1 MADPLQPPDGNIFA
15 ASAHERR
22 KTRSETIARRTTLV
36 MALMLVIP
44 VIAILIY
51 IFYEAAPVLSL
62 DYLWDNPKN
71 SGREGGIW
79 FPLIGTFYLVMMSLA
94 IVAPLGILAGVYLN
108 EYATDNWFTRAIN
121 MAVTSLAGVPS
132 IVHGL
137 FGVGAFV
144 VFAGM
149 GKSLLAAASTI
160 AVMTLPVI
168 VTATR
173 EALNAVPINFREACW
188 NLGATR
194 WQTIRTIVVPNSI
207 SGILTGVILEIAR
220 AAGETA
226 PILFTGATASLLMRP
241 DLNKF
246 MPYYMDESFM
256 ALSYHLHIVAEKIT
270 DMPEA
275 MKYGTAAVLL
285 GLILIVNSVSIT
297 LRVWLR
303 SRKKW

>member
-1 MADPLQPPDGNIFA
+1 MAESIQSPQGNVFA
-15 ASAHERR
+15 AGAHERI
-22 KTRSETIARRTTLV
+22 KTRNEGIARWVTLG
-36 MALMLVIP
+36 MALLLVIP
-44 VIAILIY
+44 VIIILVY
-51 IFYEAAPVLSL
+51 IFVEASPVLSL
-62 DYLWDNPKN
+62 SYLWGNPVN

-79 FPLIGTFYLVMMSLA
+79 FPLVGTFYLVMMSLA
-94 IVAPLGILAGVYLN
+94 IVAPLGILAGIYLN

-149 GKSLLAAASTI
+149 GKSLLAASATI

-173 EALNAVPINFREACW
+173 EALNAVPMTFREACW

-194 WQTIRTIVVPNSI
+194 GQTIRTIVIPNSI

-220 AAGETA
+220 SAGETA

-246 MPYYMDESFM
+246 MPFYMDEPFM
-256 ALSYHLHIVAEKIT
+256 ALSYHLHIVAEKVT
-270 DMPEA
+270 DVPEA

-285 GLILIVNSVSIT
+285 ALILIVNSVSIA

-303 SRKKW
+303 TRKKW